1 MARAFFGAYWGP
13 RAESAE
19 ECADRVGRLIRGL
32 EVIDVLLTGWRDK
45 AETKAGAL
53 AQPVVTTDRQDLVE
67 RLKAGVVR
75 DDRGTLIE
83 TAGYSVYWWNGDE
96 SDPAA
101 ITLNMS
107 LGRTSKQVPNSV
119 VFQFP
124 DPTALPSIYSA
135 RSASDLVLTVIEVF
149 QPDRAVWLD
158 DDSRAAQKDPDRVLP
173 NGARAIGRLVG
184 HPAGWATYLADS
196 EPTGFNDSL
205 LPATASAERI
215 GDGTLVLLGND
226 PANVPVDDLL
236 AVRAAMGYEVPAR

>member
-1 MARAFFGAYWGP
+1 MGRSFFGAYWGP
-13 RAESAE
+13 RPETVE
-19 ECADRVGRLIRGL
+19 GCADRIGRLIRGL
-32 EVIDVLLTGWRDK
+32 EVIDVRLTGWRDK
-45 AETKAGAL
+45 AETKSGAL
-53 AQPVVTTDRQDLVE
+53 AQPVVTTDRQDLVA
-67 RLKAGVVR
+67 RLKAGVTR
-75 DDRGTLIE
+75 DDTGTVIE

-96 SDPAA
+96 RDSAA

-124 DPTALPSIYSA
+124 DPTTVPSIYSA

-158 DDSRAAQKDPDRVLP
+158 DDSRAAQKGPDRVLP
-173 NGARAIGRLVG
+173 NGARAMGRLVG

-196 EPTGFNDSL
+196 EPTAFNEHL
-205 LPATASAERI
+205 LPPTASVERI
-215 GDGTLVLLGND
+215 GAGTLVLLGND
-226 PANVPVDDLL
+226 PANVSVEDVL

>member
-1 MARAFFGAYWGP
+1 MGRAFFGAYWGP

-45 AETKAGAL
+45 AETKSGAL

-67 RLKAGVVR
+67 RLTAGVTR
-75 DDRGTLIE
+75 DDTGALIE

-96 SDPAA
+96 SDAAA

-124 DPTALPSIYSA
+124 DPTAVPSIYSG
-135 RSASDLVLTVIEVF
+135 RSASNLVLTVLEVF

-158 DDSRAAQKDPDRVLP
+158 DDSRAAQKNPDRVLP
-173 NGARAIGRLVG
+173 NGGKAIGRLVG

-196 EPTGFNDSL
+196 EPIGFNDNL
-205 LPATASAERI
+205 LPTTASAERI
-215 GDGTLVLLGND
+215 GAGTLVLLGDD
-226 PANVPVDDLL
+226 PANVPVDDVL

>member
-1 MARAFFGAYWGP
+1 MGRAFFGAYWGP

-19 ECADRVGRLIRGL
+19 ECADRIGRLIRGL

-45 AETKAGAL
+45 AETKSGAL

-67 RLKAGVVR
+67 RLKAGVMR
-75 DDRGTLIE
+75 DDSGTVID
-83 TAGYSVYWWNGDE
+83 TAGYWVYWWNGDE
-96 SDPAA
+96 NDPAA

-124 DPTALPSIYSA
+124 DPTTVPSIYSA
-135 RSASDLVLTVIEVF
+135 PSASNLVLTVIEVF
-149 QPDRAVWLD
+149 QPERAVWLD
-158 DDSRAAQKDPDRVLP
+158 DDSRVAQKSPDWVMP
-173 NGARAIGRLVG
+173 NGARAIGRLAG
-184 HPAGWATYLADS
+184 HPAGWATYLVDS
-196 EPTGFNDSL
+196 EPTSFNDDL

-226 PANVPVDDLL
+226 PSYVPVDDVL